1 MTMEKKLNGLF
12 GLFEELFGDYVE
24 VYRSAEKFN
33 QQRAYTK
40 DNSYFLE
47 FSAPGYEKE
56 ELNIS
61 IENNILTVSADIKEN
76 DETFWKKSFSSR
88 FRVPKDSDD
97 EKIQAKFD
105 KGILIVEIPKLKE
118 EKNSKSIKIN

>member
-1 MTMEKKLNGLF
+1 MEKTWKELF
-12 GLFEELFGDYVE
+12 GLWEEIFGDYVE
-24 VYRSAEKFN
+24 VYKSQGNFK
-33 QQRAYTK
+33 QQRAYLK
-40 DNSYFLE
+40 DDSYFLE

-61 IENNILTVSADIKEN
+61 VEGDILILSADIKET
-76 DETFWKKSFSSR
+76 DETYWKKSFSSK
-88 FRVPKDSDD
+88 FRIPKDSDIT
-97 EKIQAKFD
+97 KIQAKFD